1 MSVVVISTVTF
12 VLGTMPELTDN
23 LDIMLFDNET
33 EVHLLSGLSSVIF
46 EFVQVDSSSQIEST
60 TLPNTVQPM
69 VERWEEVI
77 LFPIIIS
84 TINSIMILIKQ
95 SLTAHTNNNS

>member
-33 EVHLLSGLSSVIF
+33 ETADSPN
-46 EFVQVDSSSQIEST
+46 FVET
-60 TLPNTVQPM
+60 TPLPNTVQP
-69 VERWEEVI
+69 VERWEEVSNNI
-77 LFPIIIS
+77 
-84 TINSIMILIKQ
+84 TITLLNSIV
-95 SLTAHTNNNS
+95 SLLWMQWMYLYGK

>member
-33 EVHLLSGLSSVIF
+33 EVKRSNLHLAECSALSRI
-46 EFVQVDSSSQIEST
+46 
-60 TLPNTVQPM
+60 
-69 VERWEEVI
+69 
-77 LFPIIIS
+77 
-84 TINSIMILIKQ
+84 
-95 SLTAHTNNNS
+95 

>member
-33 EVHLLSGLSSVIF
+33 EVHFKFKSQYSNIF
-46 EFVQVDSSSQIEST
+46 EFVQVDSSSSRIEST

-84 TINSIMILIKQ
+84 TINFIILI
-95 SLTAHTNNNS
+95 

>member
-33 EVHLLSGLSSVIF
+33 EVSQPIISPDEPDLDTLLNK
-46 EFVQVDSSSQIEST
+46 QI
-60 TLPNTVQPM
+60 
-69 VERWEEVI
+69 
-77 LFPIIIS
+77 IIIS
-84 TINSIMILIKQ
+84 
-95 SLTAHTNNNS
+95 

>member
-33 EVHLLSGLSSVIF
+33 ETDSPN
-46 EFVQVDSSSQIEST
+46 FVET
-60 TLPNTVQPM
+60 TPYPNTVQP
-69 VERWEEVI
+69 VERWEEVRR
-77 LFPIIIS
+77 
-84 TINSIMILIKQ
+84 
-95 SLTAHTNNNS
+95 

>member
-33 EVHLLSGLSSVIF
+33 EVKTSNLLSS
-46 EFVQVDSSSQIEST
+46 
-60 TLPNTVQPM
+60 
-69 VERWEEVI
+69 
-77 LFPIIIS
+77 
-84 TINSIMILIKQ
+84 
-95 SLTAHTNNNS
+95 

>member
-33 EVHLLSGLSSVIF
+33 EVMREYSISSCR
-46 EFVQVDSSSQIEST
+46 
-60 TLPNTVQPM
+60 M
-69 VERWEEVI
+69 
-77 LFPIIIS
+77 
-84 TINSIMILIKQ
+84 
-95 SLTAHTNNNS
+95 

>member
-33 EVHLLSGLSSVIF
+33 EVRRHMLQALSLLPCQNQDISYMCTCRVECFDLLHSRPPRISEKTTIF
-46 EFVQVDSSSQIEST
+46 SFSEVQNEFEKV
-60 TLPNTVQPM
+60 
-69 VERWEEVI
+69 
-77 LFPIIIS
+77 
-84 TINSIMILIKQ
+84 
-95 SLTAHTNNNS
+95 

>member
-33 EVHLLSGLSSVIF
+33 EVMLMRENFLYPAAECEPDLDTLL
-46 EFVQVDSSSQIEST
+46 DKQI
-60 TLPNTVQPM
+60 
-69 VERWEEVI
+69 
-77 LFPIIIS
+77 IIIS
-84 TINSIMILIKQ
+84 LPE
-95 SLTAHTNNNS
+95 

>member
-33 EVHLLSGLSSVIF
+33 EVDSDKDCWPASHKPVWMFADLVSEFEQCGHHTPPQHSPASGEVGGGELYLVSS
-46 EFVQVDSSSQIEST
+46 
-60 TLPNTVQPM
+60 N
-69 VERWEEVI
+69 
-77 LFPIIIS
+77 
-84 TINSIMILIKQ
+84 
-95 SLTAHTNNNS
+95 

>member
-33 EVHLLSGLSSVIF
+33 EVSQPIISPDEPDLDTLLNK
-46 EFVQVDSSSQIEST
+46 QI
-60 TLPNTVQPM
+60 
-69 VERWEEVI
+69 
-77 LFPIIIS
+77 IIIS
-84 TINSIMILIKQ
+84 LPK
-95 SLTAHTNNNS
+95 

>member
-33 EVHLLSGLSSVIF
+33 EVMLMRENILYLAAECEPDLDTLL
-46 EFVQVDSSSQIEST
+46 DKQI
-60 TLPNTVQPM
+60 
-69 VERWEEVI
+69 
-77 LFPIIIS
+77 IIIS
-84 TINSIMILIKQ
+84 LPE
-95 SLTAHTNNNS
+95 

>member
-33 EVHLLSGLSSVIF
+33 EVHFKFKSRYSNIF
-46 EFVQVDSSSQIEST
+46 EFVQVDSSSSRIEST

-84 TINSIMILIKQ
+84 TINFIILI
-95 SLTAHTNNNS
+95 

>member
-33 EVHLLSGLSSVIF
+33 EVMLMRENILYLAAECEPDLDTLL
-46 EFVQVDSSSQIEST
+46 DKQI
-60 TLPNTVQPM
+60 
-69 VERWEEVI
+69 
-77 LFPIIIS
+77 IIIS
-84 TINSIMILIKQ
+84 LPG
-95 SLTAHTNNNS
+95 

>member
-33 EVHLLSGLSSVIF
+33 EV
-46 EFVQVDSSSQIEST
+46 DSDKACLKVRNHGEG
-60 TLPNTVQPM
+60 PY
-69 VERWEEVI
+69 
-77 LFPIIIS
+77 
-84 TINSIMILIKQ
+84 
-95 SLTAHTNNNS
+95 

>member
-33 EVHLLSGLSSVIF
+33 EVMLMRENILYLGAECEPDLDTLL
-46 EFVQVDSSSQIEST
+46 DKQI
-60 TLPNTVQPM
+60 
-69 VERWEEVI
+69 
-77 LFPIIIS
+77 IIIS
-84 TINSIMILIKQ
+84 LPE
-95 SLTAHTNNNS
+95 